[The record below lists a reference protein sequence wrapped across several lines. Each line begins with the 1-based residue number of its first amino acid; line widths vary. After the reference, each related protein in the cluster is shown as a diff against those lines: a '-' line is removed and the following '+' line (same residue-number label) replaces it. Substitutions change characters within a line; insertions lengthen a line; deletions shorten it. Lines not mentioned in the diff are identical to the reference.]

1 MIRHI
6 TVKAYTNS
14 LSGPGAAQGWAW
26 GRGWWDGGGV
36 DYVLAQVNIGR
47 LRAPL
52 DSPELAGFVAAL
64 DPVNAAA
71 DAAPGFVWRLQTE
84 DGNATAVRAFEWD
97 EAGSAGVIVNLSV
110 WESAEALA
118 AFVYSDVHRRVLA
131 RRRQWFERMTEAYT
145 ALWWIPR
152 GSVPGTADAEDR
164 VRRLRAQG
172 PTAGGVHAAG
182 AVPAP
187 GGDGLPQAGREDWAC
202 PADSIEGSFSCTA
215 QCMVPPAAAAGT
227 YPSHQARAG

>member
-1 MIRHI
+1 M
-6 TVKAYTNS
+6 
-14 LSGPGAAQGWAW
+14 
-26 GRGWWDGGGV
+26 

-84 DGNATAVRAFEWD
+84 DGNATAVRAFDWD

-110 WESAEALA
+110 WASPEALA
-118 AFVYSDVHRRVLA
+118 AFVYSDTHRAVLA

-152 GSVPGTADAEDR
+152 GTVPGTAEAEDR
-164 VRRLRAQG
+164 VRRLRAHG
-172 PTAGGVHAAG
+172 PTEEAFTLRVLF
-182 AVPAP
+182 PPP
-187 GGDGLPQAGREDWAC
+187 GGDGAPRPGREDWTC
-202 PADSIEGSFSCTA
+202 P
-215 QCMVPPAAAAGT
+215 V
-227 YPSHQARAG
+227 